1 MKAAS
6 SPDTLTSSHAAANQA
21 ATNGIAIPA
30 VANRGAAP
38 QEEIPTAEVPF
49 NGELTEP
56 LLIDMDGDGE
66 DELHTLIMDTADGQL
81 WLHSDKETLELF
93 LRRKRSKHARH
104 MTPDIA
110 KLLNDIEVLAKKVHV
125 NTYGTTKAAN
135 RISKK
140 TGLPKKSQHVAAT
153 KAERIMAL
161 GQLREIAGLL
171 KQLNA
176 KSADVMK
183 KVRPPSHKEK
193 SSVHTTTDGDTF
205 CKEVVMHP
213 LSLLPRDDGVMGSAP
228 TGESKLFTALNKKI
242 TYIRGHM
249 LNDHLHGP
257 GTNDNLVPISTPFN
271 SLMKTTVEAKTK
283 EAVNANNK
291 VVRFEVE
298 TLEWGAYKGFFKGTF
313 LEENKLP
320 AKFRFL
326 VQQLERDPTKDGSE
340 TGHWKLAAKSPIF
353 SETLVHTIPT
363 SKETKS
369 GTMALVPETFIPG
382 YYFSATGTLKEVP
395 PDYHLSGK
403 YFINGSR
410 FDYLFEPFGL
420 NKSTLF
426 SKEYDLEI
434 TTAFKMPAGYELIP
448 IPQKPIAFIHNNNI
462 HSTTTPEGQS
472 FLIAKKTEQ
481 AANEAAYAVKVEEVR
496 KAKEDEKLALEK
508 KKKAPAPKVE
518 VKTVA
523 ELRKERY
530 LRDLEPAFNAEVAKY
545 LPELNPEFGKRFAVM
560 QEGILSRTVEEW
572 KKDPQLSEKKLE
584 DLLAPLKAQIVKDK
598 NALLIEQGKADF
610 VLELLNELNTTIN
623 SDYRAKLTED
633 WQKRKFD
640 AAAKDIFDL
649 YKKFWREN
657 QTKLDLNNREVL
669 LKSAYA
675 KLDAALKEAQ
685 TAAPIKRKSETDLK
699 TEDTGDE
706 KDKKPKIIPGPF
718 VPNTNI
724 STSPQRNIPRFQPQS
739 PPVNVPALTAADR
752 ETADELLAL
761 VASVAHG
768 DPALLP
774 QMGMLTESIQEFLRG
789 PNAQTWENVYRIL
802 GKCKSLKGVEPY
814 LMDWAGKWESMSIRS
829 T

>member
-153 KAERIMAL
+153 KAERIMAV

-508 KKKAPAPKVE
+508 KKTPKPE
-518 VKTVA
+518 YKVKTLA
-523 ELRKERY
+523 ELKKERW
-530 LRDLEPAFNAEVAKY
+530 LRELGPAFKREVEKY
-545 LPELNPEFGKRFAVM
+545 TLELNPEFGKRFEDK
-560 QEGILSRTVEEW
+560 QGEILIKTQEEW
-572 KKDPQLSEKKLE
+572 EKDPQLGEKTMDILM
-584 DLLAPLKAQIVKDK
+584 APLKTQIARDK
-598 NALLIEQGKADF
+598 EELLKEQTTSDF
-610 VLELLNELNTTIN
+610 VQGLLNELNATIN
-623 SDYRAKLTED
+623 SRYLPVLKED
-633 WQKRKFD
+633 WKKEKFNRE
-640 AAAKDIFDL
+640 AGAIIEG
-649 YKKFWREN
+649 YKKYWRDLKGTLITRKREELLASVYK
-657 QTKLDLNNREVL
+657 KLDM
-669 LKSAYA
+669 A
-675 KLDAALKEAQ
+675 LDHVQ
-685 TAAPIKRKSETDLK
+685 RSIQKRKSETDLK
-699 TEDTGDE
+699 TEETGE
-706 KDKKPKIIPGPF
+706 GKDKKAKTADPGPF
-718 VPNTNI
+718 IPNTTATI
-724 STSPQRNIPRFQPQS
+724 SPQPDIPRFQPQS
-739 PPVNVPALTAADR
+739 PPVSAPSLSGADR
-752 ETADELLAL
+752 EKAEELLGL
-761 VASVAHG
+761 IASVSHG
-768 DPALLP
+768 EQAPEI
-774 QMGMLTESIQEFLRG
+774 LTENIHRFLTV
-789 PNAQTWENVYRIL
+789 PNAQSWENVYRIL
-802 GKCKSLKGVEPY
+802 EKCKSIKGVEPY

>member
-6 SPDTLTSSHAAANQA
+6 SPDTLTSSHAAANQVA
-21 ATNGIAIPA
+21 AYGIAMPA
-30 VANRGAAP
+30 VVNREAAP

-153 KAERIMAL
+153 KAERITAV

-176 KSADVMK
+176 KSVDVMK

-193 SSVHTTTDGDTF
+193 SSVHTTVDGDTF

-213 LSLLPRDDGVMGSAP
+213 LSLLPRDDGVTGSAP

-340 TGHWKLAAKSPIF
+340 ISHWKLAAKSPVF
-353 SETLVHTIPT
+353 SDTLVHTIPT

-403 YFINGSR
+403 YFVNGSR

-420 NKSTLF
+420 DKSALF

-434 TTAFKMPAGYELIP
+434 TTAFKMPAGYELIL
-448 IPQKPIAFIHNNNI
+448 IPQKPIAFIHDNNI

-496 KAKEDEKLALEK
+496 KAKKDEKLALEK
-508 KKKAPAPKVE
+508 KKTPKPE
-518 VKTVA
+518 YKVKTVA
-523 ELRKERY
+523 ELKKERW
-530 LRDLEPAFNAEVAKY
+530 LRELGPAFKREVEKY
-545 LPELNPEFGKRFAVM
+545 TLELNPEFGKRFAVM
-560 QEGILSRTVEEW
+560 QEEILSRTVEEW
-572 KKDPQLSEKKLE
+572 KKDPQLGEKKLE
-584 DLLAPLKAQIVKDK
+584 DLLAPLKAQIVKNK
-598 NALLIEQGKADF
+598 SALLIEQGKADF
-610 VLELLNELNTTIN
+610 VLGLLNELNATI
-623 SDYRAKLTED
+623 SSQYRPKLTED
-633 WQKRKFD
+633 WRKRKFD
-640 AAAKDIFDL
+640 AAAKDIFDM

-657 QTKLDLNNREVL
+657 QAKLDLNNREVL
-669 LKSAYA
+669 LKSAYG
-675 KLDAALKEAQ
+675 KLDIALKEAQ

-718 VPNTNI
+718 VPNTNVT
-724 STSPQRNIPRFQPQS
+724 TSPQRDIPRFQPQS
-739 PPVNVPALTAADR
+739 PPVSAPTLTVADR

-761 VASVAHG
+761 VASVAHV

-802 GKCKSLKGVEPY
+802 EKCKSVKGVE
-814 LMDWAGKWESMSIRS
+814 LHLLDWIRMWESMSIRS